1 MTNVEEKKVRN
12 VLKGE
17 TFEGDETARRV
28 FFAGGSD
35 GVLLSMEA
43 KVSD

>member
-17 TFEGDETARRV
+17 TFEVDETARRV
-28 FFAGGSD
+28 FFCRWLSWSVAFNGSMS
-35 GVLLSMEA
+35 L
-43 KVSD
+43 